1 MAIPTVISAQ
11 SCLRVWMR
19 STPSVTPAKRSTPR
33 STNKRNQ
40 LLRWNSPPAHLGP
53 RIPTESAMTWIQ
65 FIIRLALAQFLG
77 AAIGVERQWHQRM
90 AGLRTNALVS
100 TGAAMFVMLGSMIP
114 GESSPTRV
122 VSYVVSG
129 IGFLGGGVILREG
142 FTVRG
147 LNTAATLWC
156 AAAVGCLAGWGFLP
170 EASIGAAAIIS
181 ANVFLR
187 PLAMK
192 INRQPLQNTE
202 VETHYTCLV
211 VCRVEDEAHVRT
223 LLLYG
228 VNNAAMTLQA
238 LDSEDVDGNNRVR
251 VQANLI
257 MADRNDAL
265 LEQVI
270 SRLSLE
276 PGVSAVSWK
285 VRENGT
291 RTQQSWNRLPI
302 ISNDCAAY
310 CSSAS
315 CGPTARL
322 TLSVLSQCGA
332 V

>member
-1 MAIPTVISAQ
+1 MQWS
-11 SCLRVWMR
+11 LMM
-19 STPSVTPAKRSTPR
+19 
-33 STNKRNQ
+33 
-40 LLRWNSPPAHLGP
+40 SP
-53 RIPTESAMTWIQ
+53 IE
-65 FIIRLALAQFLG
+65 FVIRLMLAQLLG
-77 AAIGVERQWHQRM
+77 AAIGLERQWRQRM
-90 AGLRTNALVS
+90 AGLRTNALVA
-100 TGAAMFVMLGSMIP
+100 TGAALFVILGSMIP

-122 VSYVVSG
+122 ISYVVSG

-170 EASIGAAAIIS
+170 EASIAALSIIG
-181 ANVFLR
+181 ANVLLR

-202 VETHYTCLV
+202 VETRYTCMV
-211 VCRVEDEAHVRT
+211 VCRGEDEAHVRT

-228 VNNAAMTLQA
+228 VNNAAMTLHA
-238 LDSEDVDGNNRVR
+238 LDSQDLDGTSKVQ
-251 VQANLI
+251 VQANLV

-285 VRENGT
+285 VDG
-291 RTQQSWNRLPI
+291 SG
-302 ISNDCAAY
+302 AA
-310 CSSAS
+310 
-315 CGPTARL
+315 
-322 TLSVLSQCGA
+322 
-332 V
+332 

>member
-1 MAIPTVISAQ
+1 
-11 SCLRVWMR
+11 
-19 STPSVTPAKRSTPR
+19 
-33 STNKRNQ
+33 
-40 LLRWNSPPAHLGP
+40 
-53 RIPTESAMTWIQ
+53 MTWLQ
-65 FIIRLALAQFLG
+65 FIIRLALAQLLG

-90 AGLRTNALVS
+90 AGLRTNALVA

-170 EASIGAAAIIS
+170 QASLGAVAILS
-181 ANVFLR
+181 ANLLLR
-187 PLAMK
+187 PLALK

-202 VETHYTCLV
+202 VETHYRCAV
-211 VCRVEDEAHVRT
+211 VCRGEDEAHVRT

-238 LDSEDVDGNNRVR
+238 LDSEDLNGTNKVQ
-251 VQANLI
+251 VQASLI

-285 VRENGT
+285 AVEHG
-291 RTQQSWNRLPI
+291 
-302 ISNDCAAY
+302 AA
-310 CSSAS
+310 
-315 CGPTARL
+315 
-322 TLSVLSQCGA
+322 
-332 V
+332 

>member
-1 MAIPTVISAQ
+1 MT
-11 SCLRVWMR
+11 
-19 STPSVTPAKRSTPR
+19 
-33 STNKRNQ
+33 
-40 LLRWNSPPAHLGP
+40 
-53 RIPTESAMTWIQ
+53 MTWIQ
-65 FIIRLALAQFLG
+65 FIVRLAVAQFLG

-114 GESSPTRV
+114 GESSPTRI

-202 VETHYTCLV
+202 VETHYTCMV
-211 VCRVEDEAHVRT
+211 VCRGEDEAHVRT

-228 VNNAAMTLQA
+228 VNNSAMTLQA
-238 LDSEDVDGNNRVR
+238 LDSKDLDGNNKVQ

-285 VRENGT
+285 VVENG
-291 RTQQSWNRLPI
+291 
-302 ISNDCAAY
+302 AA
-310 CSSAS
+310 
-315 CGPTARL
+315 
-322 TLSVLSQCGA
+322 
-332 V
+332 